1 NRLRRIVGIGVGRR
15 RGAWMEIAVAL
26 EVLPDQSR
34 ADDHAVLFDEAA
46 IGVAW
51 HRDLRDSRNRQRID
65 EAGQRAE
72 QDQQHD
78 CRTNVLEHRKTPENQ
93 ARCKA
98 ATTRSIALMPIKGA
112 MIPPKP

>member
-1 NRLRRIVGIGVGRR
+1 
-15 RGAWMEIAVAL
+15 MEIAVAL
-26 EVLPDQSR
+26 EVLPDQRRSDDR
-34 ADDHAVLFDEAA
+34 AVPFNEAA
-46 IGVAW
+46 VGVAW
-51 HRDLRDSRNRQRID
+51 HRELRDPRNRQRID

-78 CRTNVLEHRKTPENQ
+78 CWTNVLEHRKTPENQ

-98 ATTRSIALMPIKGA
+98 ATTRSIALMPMKGA